1 MKYTCSFKAFICWT
15 FKLKRGEISD
25 ATWDDEPDEEGS
37 IKHDEFDWGG
47 GVDVDDSGR
56 PIDVEKSSVPVYDTG
71 RAADV
76 HISSGVVDV
85 DDWLRVTGVV
95 DPNGNV
101 DKDVSG
107 RITDMDDSS
116 GIGDSG

>member
-37 IKHDEFDWGG
+37 IKHDEFDWSG
-47 GVDVDDSGR
+47 GVNVDDSGR

-71 RAADV
+71 RATDV

-101 DKDVSG
+101 DKDVLG